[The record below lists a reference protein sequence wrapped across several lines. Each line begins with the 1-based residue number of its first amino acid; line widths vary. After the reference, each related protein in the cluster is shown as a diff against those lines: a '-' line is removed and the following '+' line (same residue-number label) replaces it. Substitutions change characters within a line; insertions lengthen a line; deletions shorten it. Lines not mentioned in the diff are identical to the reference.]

1 MITVLMVKTIPT
13 SNSMTTAML
22 INCRSTRLMETRSSL
37 ARITRLVESK
47 RAWQEKKKRPLVS
60 TKLIIVEPRSNEPLS
75 NEDLGMTISFT
86 PVIVKYM
93 KKNLDI
99 TKPLYSEQILPV
111 AYIEV
116 PL

>member
-47 RAWQEKKKRPLVS
+47 RAWQEKK
-60 TKLIIVEPRSNEPLS
+60 T
-75 NEDLGMTISFT
+75 TISVHQT
-86 PVIVKYM
+86 
-93 KKNLDI
+93 N
-99 TKPLYSEQILPV
+99 YSGTSI
-111 AYIEV
+111 
-116 PL
+116 